1 MHLHFRVAGIQG
13 EGKKDELIPHFIKK
27 KIAIKLLP
35 CYLLFHMDSRELHR
49 LNTFLR
55 HEPLGKC
62 FDLCTITMH

>member
-1 MHLHFRVAGIQG
+1 MHLHFRVAGIQA
-13 EGKKDELIPHFIKK
+13 EGNKDELNPAFHLK
-27 KIAIKLLP
+27 KIAIKLFL
-35 CYLLFHMDSRELHR
+35 CHLLFHVDSRELHR